1 MGDLTQAQVIA
12 EAGELAGHTGLAS
25 RLQVHLP
32 LLLSFIYGKY
42 KFGFSWNLISGGIF
56 ENAGALQLVPGTNAY
71 TVGAPSGSYLSTIQL
86 SSIRGVRLWQ
96 QGESQAT
103 PLLVEHFGTARNPD
117 DQAVIPGPGIN
128 PSGRPNRVRV
138 GETSDGLVAPGTWL
152 IIFDPTPDKA
162 YFVDFMAQGRPATAY
177 QSASRVP
184 YFNDLTIIE
193 GLIAYIYKHMRN
205 EREFA
210 AQQNFERMLKEDVA
224 QRMSDLQLFKRVGLS
239 PFTFRQ
245 RGRTA
250 RRNWMGD

>member
-1 MGDLTQAQVIA
+1 MGELTQAQVIT

-32 LLLSFIYGKY
+32 LLLSSIYGKF
-42 KFGFSWNLISGGIF
+42 KFGWSWNLISAGVF
-56 ENAGALQLVPGTNAY
+56 ENTGALQLVPGTNAY
-71 TVGAPSGSYLSTIQL
+71 TVGAPSGAYLSTVEL
-86 SSIRGVRLWQ
+86 TSVRGVRLWQ
-96 QGESQAT
+96 QGESQST
-103 PLLVEHFGTARNPD
+103 PILVEHLGTARNPN
-117 DQAVIPGPGIN
+117 DQAIIPGPGIN
-128 PSGRPNRVRV
+128 PSGRPTRVRV
-138 GETSDGLVAPGTWL
+138 IDSGDGLGATGTFL
-152 IIFDPTPDKA
+152 LVFDPTPDKA
-162 YFVDFMAQGRPATAY
+162 YFVDFMAQGRPTIAY
-177 QSASRVP
+177 QAGSRVP

-193 GLIAYIYKHMRN
+193 GLVAYIYKHMRN